1 MQLILA
7 ELCGRWGC
15 SWWENII
22 TIILMSFKGKAA
34 IVLLGLL
41 LVPILLIVLIFLLGF
56 IQVVAFISSFSKP
69 KENITNT
76 NITNTNNSP
85 EEAQPILSA
94 GVKFVG
100 RRGVKFID
108 RKLKEANKD
117 KLKNLDCSQ

>member
-7 ELCGRWGC
+7 EFCGRWGC

-41 LVPILLIVLIFLLGF
+41 LVPILLVVLIFLLGS
-56 IQVVAFISSFSKP
+56 IQIVEFISRFDKP
-69 KENITNT
+69 KENISNS
-76 NITNTNNSP
+76 NNYQ
-85 EEAQPILSA
+85 EQAQPIVSA

-100 RRGVKFID
+100 RRGVKFLE
-108 RKLKEANKD
+108 RKLRKANTTKVN
-117 KLKNLDCSQ
+117 NLD

>member
-7 ELCGRWGC
+7 EFCGRWGC

-41 LVPILLIVLIFLLGF
+41 LVLILLVVLIFLLGL
-56 IQVVAFISSFSKP
+56 IQVIAFISSFSKP
-69 KENITNT
+69 KENITNP
-76 NITNTNNSP
+76 NNSQ

-100 RRGVKFID
+100 RRGVKFLD

-117 KLKNLDCSQ
+117 KLKNLDYSQ

>member
-7 ELCGRWGC
+7 EFCGRWGC

-41 LVPILLIVLIFLLGF
+41 LVLILLVVLIFLLGLF
-56 IQVVAFISSFSKP
+56 QVAAIISSFSKP
-69 KENITNT
+69 KENISNP
-76 NITNTNNSP
+76 NNSQ
-85 EEAQPILSA
+85 EQTQPILSA

-100 RRGVKFID
+100 RRGVKFFD
-108 RKLKEANKD
+108 RKLKEINTTQIN
-117 KLKNLDCSQ
+117 NLD